1 MASRAVVDERKCQ
14 DPERDHRAGHRW
26 PHRDAQAACPREAD
40 ELDGG
45 GTEQEES
52 DRLEDERR
60 REPYGGDRE
69 GDEDGAAQ
77 DAGHFAPSATGDGL
91 MPPYRRSRFW

>member
-1 MASRAVVDERKCQ
+1 MIIAPVTDGHIGMLRPLARARPTSSVAAAPSRRK
-14 DPERDHRAGHRW
+14 AT
-26 PHRDAQAACPREAD
+26 A
-40 ELDGG
+40 LKTSGG
-45 GTEQEES
+45 
-52 DRLEDERR
+52 
-60 REPYGGDRE
+60 REPYDGDRE